1 MPSADINAA
10 DANAMDPRDRALLVQ
25 LRDALEVADPVP
37 DTVVSHAKSAFTW
50 LTIDAELAALA
61 DDSLLAG
68 PAVRSAATARSLTF
82 ECATGVVVLEVSD
95 QGEDERRLLGQTDRP
110 ADLQVL
116 HRGGTLSLATDEHGR
131 FRVEHVMAGPVS
143 VRCVFHDD
151 RDNPII
157 TSWVVV

>member
-116 HRGGTLSLATDEHGR
+116 HRGR
-131 FRVEHVMAGPVS
+131 R
-143 VRCVFHDD
+143 R
-151 RDNPII
+151 
-157 TSWVVV
+157 

>member
-1 MPSADINAA
+1 MTSPDIS
-10 DANAMDPRDRALLVQ
+10 AMDPRDQALLGQ
-25 LRDALEVADPVP
+25 LHDALEEADPVP
-37 DTVVSHAKSAFTW
+37 DTLVDAAKSAYTW

-95 QGEDERRLLGQTDRP
+95 DGDDERRILGQTDRP

-116 HRGGTLSLATDEHGR
+116 HRGGTLRLSTDEHGR
-131 FRVEHVMAGPVS
+131 FRVEQVMAGPVS
-143 VRCVFHDD
+143 VRCSFHDD
-151 RDNPII
+151 PANPII

>member
-1 MPSADINAA
+1 MSSSDTY
-10 DANAMDPRDRALLVQ
+10 AMDPRDHALLDELQ
-25 LRDALEVADPVP
+25 LALDAADPVP
-37 DTVVSHAKSAFTW
+37 DLVVNAAKSAFTW

-61 DDSLLAG
+61 EDSLLTG
-68 PAVRSAATARSLTF
+68 SSVRSTAVARSLTF

-95 QGEDERRLLGQTDRP
+95 EGEEQRRILGQTDRP

-131 FRVEHVMAGPVS
+131 FRVEHVLAGPVS

-151 RDNPII
+151 PENPLI
-157 TSWVVV
+157 TSWVIV

>member
-1 MPSADINAA
+1 MPST
-10 DANAMDPRDRALLVQ
+10 DAHAMDPRDHALLDELQ
-25 LRDALEVADPVP
+25 QALDAADPVP
-37 DTVVSHAKSAFTW
+37 DLVVHAAKSAFTW

-61 DDSLLAG
+61 DDSLLTG
-68 PAVRSAATARSLTF
+68 SAVRSTAVARSLTF

-95 QGEDERRLLGQTDRP
+95 EGEGSRRILGQTDRP

-116 HRGGTLSLATDEHGR
+116 HRGGTVSLATDEHGR
-131 FRVEHVMAGPVS
+131 FRVEQVQAGPVS

-151 RDNPII
+151 PENPII

>member
-1 MPSADINAA
+1 MTSADIS
-10 DANAMDPRDRALLVQ
+10 AMDPRDRALLAQ
-25 LRDALEVADPVP
+25 LHEALEESDPVP
-37 DTVVSHAKSAFTW
+37 DTLVVAAKSAYTW

-95 QGEDERRLLGQTDRP
+95 HGEHERRVLGQTDRP

-116 HRGGTLSLATDEHGR
+116 HRGGTITLTTDEHGR

-143 VRCVFHDD
+143 VRCSFHDD
-151 RDNPII
+151 PDNPII

>member
-1 MPSADINAA
+1 MSSSDTPAI
-10 DANAMDPRDRALLVQ
+10 DPRDHALLDE
-25 LRDALEVADPVP
+25 LRGALDAADPVP
-37 DTVVSHAKSAFTW
+37 DTVASAARSAFTW

-68 PAVRSAATARSLTF
+68 SSVRSAATARSLTF

-95 QGEDERRLLGQTDRP
+95 EGDDERRILGQTDRP

-116 HRGGTLSLATDEHGR
+116 HRGGTLMLATDEHGR
-131 FRVEHVMAGPVS
+131 FRVEHVLAGPVS
-143 VRCVFHDD
+143 VRCVFRDD
-151 RDNPII
+151 PENPII

>member
-1 MPSADINAA
+1 MTSPDIS
-10 DANAMDPRDRALLVQ
+10 AMDPRDEALLDQ
-25 LRDALEVADPVP
+25 LRGALDAADPVP
-37 DTVVSHAKSAFTW
+37 ETLVEAAKSAYTW

-68 PAVRSAATARSLTF
+68 GAVRSAATARSLTF
-82 ECATGVVVLEVSD
+82 ECATGVVLLEVSD
-95 QGEDERRLLGQTDRP
+95 EGDDERRILGQTDRP

-116 HRGGTLSLATDEHGR
+116 HRGGTIIMATDEHGR

-143 VRCVFHDD
+143 VRCSFHDD
-151 RDNPII
+151 PDNPII